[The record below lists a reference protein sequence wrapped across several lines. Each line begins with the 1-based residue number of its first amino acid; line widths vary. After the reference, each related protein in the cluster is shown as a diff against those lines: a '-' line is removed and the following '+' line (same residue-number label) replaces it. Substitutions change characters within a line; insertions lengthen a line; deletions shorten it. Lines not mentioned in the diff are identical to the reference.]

1 MIPDT
6 GISLILTSTNVI
18 PLVTEE
24 TRLANE
30 KATECRPAN
39 QDVNV
44 LEGGRPGIDV
54 KDVAGA
60 GSVGKLQPRILH
72 PSNT

>member
-18 PLVTEE
+18 PLV